1 MLKFK
6 AFLLLLLS
14 FCFLSADDNPLIPF
28 KNAFDY
34 FSTAE
39 PDIPSTSRFYEPTSD
54 KVSPA
59 TFSFL
64 KSDNGLAYYDVGSGI
79 YKLSDPVKKMIYTN
93 DDRKDVPRFSFVSGN
108 SFYSYEYALPAVY
121 TFKNGVDYYTLDK
134 SKVPGNVS
142 FDTFKSAVYTSY
154 SIVSTLK
161 SCPEGSN
168 FNTSTEQCQ
177 VCFQGEV
184 WYKSQNKCI
193 NGCPAGKIYD
203 PDRKTCD
210 EIICAAP
217 EVLDKLTNTC
227 KPCSENTQYDSETKS
242 CVCKS
247 GTFNFENRCVSTCA
261 DFEILQQRFN
271 CVCSHGEG
279 DKKIKVTQ
287 SSGKVSG
294 KFEGFY
300 DKNDIIVGT
309 NQSPDTV
316 VSNYSCVAKCTV
328 GIIRV
333 NKSAAGDAMC
343 SGLNLDDFTQIDLDA
358 LDKSMSNP
366 DSAKTDKEKEE
377 DKNKDKDKDKGGGSG
392 KGDSKGD
399 GSTTGDD
406 NSKGSSGNITIGDN
420 NKTKNPD
427 KPGSNHSKDDPNN
440 NGKGKDDGSKG
451 DKGHSGSGN
460 NNSSSGISNVDL
472 GIGDSDNTDY
482 FAEFDDIISKGDSIM
497 NDFKEL
503 SNFLSTGNAIAKLNS
518 PSVPKSCPVTRKF
531 SGTNIKTINVT
542 WDLCAIL
549 APMRDPLY
557 FMFYLAFFVSFAWC
571 AYKILLNTFKGV

>member
-1 MLKFK
+1 MMKFK
-6 AFLLLLLS
+6 ALLFLLLP
-14 FCFLSADDNPLIPF
+14 FCFLLADENLDCKDYINCLKPF
-28 KNAFDY
+28 LDVKEFQRINLERSDKIVEFNGKYLNSNGDYSY
-34 FSTAE
+34 FSLDNGKIVKFMNE
-39 PDIPSTSRFYEPTSD
+39 RRRIVSTSGDFPVPT
-54 KVSPA
+54 
-59 TFSFL
+59 
-64 KSDNGLAYYDVGSGI
+64 N
-79 YKLSDPVKKMIYTN
+79 
-93 DDRKDVPRFSFVSGN
+93 SFVISGVA
-108 SFYSYEYALPAVY
+108 FYIYEYSLPDVY
-121 TFKNGVDYYTLDK
+121 HFYFGVEGATLDK
-134 SKVPGNVS
+134 NFAYSKGRVS
-142 FDTFKSAVYTSY
+142 VTHSAVFSFYTLVSDTF
-154 SIVSTLK
+154 
-161 SCPEGSN
+161 SCPDGSN
-168 FNTSTEQCQ
+168 FNTSIEQCQ

-184 WYKSQNKCI
+184 WDKSQNKCI
-193 NGCPAGKIYD
+193 TGCPAGKIYD

-217 EVLDKLTNTC
+217 EVLDKLSNTC

-287 SSGKVSG
+287 SSGKISG

-300 DKNDIIVGT
+300 DKGDTIVGI
-309 NQSPDTV
+309 NQAPDTIV
-316 VSNYSCVAKCTV
+316 ANYSCVAKCTV
-328 GIIRV
+328 GIVRV

-343 SGLNLDDFTQIDLDA
+343 SGLNLDDFTQIDLDS
-358 LDKSMSNP
+358 LDKSTSNP

-392 KGDSKGD
+392 KGDGKGD

-420 NKTKNPD
+420 NKTKNPG

-440 NGKGKDDGSKG
+440 NGKGKDNGSKG

-460 NNSSSGISNVDL
+460 NNDGVGKGDFQA
-472 GIGDSDNTDY
+472 GIGDGDNEDY
-482 FAEFDDIISKGDSIM
+482 FGSLEGEFKAFDGLIGDLKGFKDMFESGKSIP
-497 NDFKEL
+497 
-503 SNFLSTGNAIAKLNS
+503 KLNN
-518 PSVPKSCPVTRKF
+518 PSVPKTCPVTRKF
-531 SGTNIKTINVT
+531 SGTNIEAKDVT
-542 WDLCAIL
+542 WDLCAVL

-557 FMFYLAFFVSFAWC
+557 FMFYLAFLVGFMWS
-571 AYKILLNTFKGV
+571 AYKILLYAFRS

>member
-1 MLKFK
+1 MFKFK
-6 AFLLLLLS
+6 ALLFLLLP
-14 FCFLSADDNPLIPF
+14 FCFLLADENLDCKDYINCLKPF
-28 KNAFDY
+28 LDVKEFQRINLERSDKIVEFNGKYLNSNGDYSY
-34 FSTAE
+34 FSLDNGKIVKFMNE
-39 PDIPSTSRFYEPTSD
+39 RRRIVSTSDDFPVPTTSFVISGSAFYIYEYSLPDVYRFY
-54 KVSPA
+54 
-59 TFSFL
+59 F
-64 KSDNGLAYYDVGSGI
+64 
-79 YKLSDPVKKMIYTN
+79 
-93 DDRKDVPRFSFVSGN
+93 
-108 SFYSYEYALPAVY
+108 
-121 TFKNGVDYYTLDK
+121 GVEGATLDK
-134 SKVPGNVS
+134 NFAYSKGRVS
-142 FDTFKSAVYTSY
+142 VTHSAVFSFYTLVSDTF
-154 SIVSTLK
+154 
-161 SCPEGSN
+161 SCPDGSN
-168 FNTSTEQCQ
+168 FNTSIEQCQ

-184 WYKSQNKCI
+184 WDKSQNKCI
-193 NGCPAGKIYD
+193 TGCPAGKIYD

-271 CVCSHGEG
+271 CVCSHGGG

-287 SSGKVSG
+287 SSGKISG

-300 DKNDIIVGT
+300 DKGDTIVGI
-309 NQSPDTV
+309 NQAPDTIV
-316 VSNYSCVAKCTV
+316 ANYSCVAKCTV
-328 GIIRV
+328 GIVRV
-333 NKSAAGDAMC
+333 NKSTAGDAMC

-392 KGDSKGD
+392 KGDGKGD

-406 NSKGSSGNITIGDN
+406 NSKGASGNITIGDN

-451 DKGHSGSGN
+451 NKGHSGSGN
-460 NNSSSGISNVDL
+460 NNDGVGKGDFEA
-472 GIGDSDNTDY
+472 GIGDGDNEDY
-482 FAEFDDIISKGDSIM
+482 FGSLEGEFKAFDGLIGDLKGFKDMLGDGKSIPKLSK
-497 NDFKEL
+497 
-503 SNFLSTGNAIAKLNS
+503 

-531 SGTNIKTINVT
+531 SGTHIEAKDVT
-542 WDLCAIL
+542 WDLCAVL

-557 FMFYLAFFVSFAWC
+557 FMFYLAFLFAFMC
-571 AYKILLNTFKGV
+571 SAYKILLYTFRG

>member
-1 MLKFK
+1 MMKFK
-6 AFLLLLLS
+6 ALLFLLLP
-14 FCFLSADDNPLIPF
+14 FCFLLADEN
-28 KNAFDY
+28 FDCKDYINCLKSFLDVKEFQRINLERSDKIVEFNGKYLNSNGDYSY
-34 FSTAE
+34 FSLDNGKIVKFMNE
-39 PDIPSTSRFYEPTSD
+39 RRRIVSTSGDFPVPT
-54 KVSPA
+54 
-59 TFSFL
+59 
-64 KSDNGLAYYDVGSGI
+64 N
-79 YKLSDPVKKMIYTN
+79 
-93 DDRKDVPRFSFVSGN
+93 SFVISGVA
-108 SFYSYEYALPAVY
+108 FYIYEYSLPDVY
-121 TFKNGVDYYTLDK
+121 HFYFGVEGATLDK
-134 SKVPGNVS
+134 NFAYSKGRVS
-142 FDTFKSAVYTSY
+142 VTHSAVFSFYTLVSDTF
-154 SIVSTLK
+154 
-161 SCPEGSN
+161 SCPDGSN
-168 FNTSTEQCQ
+168 FNTSIEQCQ

-184 WYKSQNKCI
+184 WDKSQNKCI
-193 NGCPAGKIYD
+193 TGCPAGKIYD
-203 PDRKTCD
+203 PDYKTCA
-210 EIICAAP
+210 EIICVAP

-287 SSGKVSG
+287 SSGKISG

-300 DKNDIIVGT
+300 DKGDTIVGV
-309 NQSPDTV
+309 NQTPDTIV
-316 VSNYSCVAKCTV
+316 ANYSCVAKCTV
-328 GIIRV
+328 GIVRV

-343 SGLNLDDFTQIDLDA
+343 SGLNLDDFTQIDLDS
-358 LDKSMSNP
+358 LDKSASNP

-392 KGDSKGD
+392 KGDGKGD

-406 NSKGSSGNITIGDN
+406 NSKGASGNITLGDN

-460 NNSSSGISNVDL
+460 NNDGIGKGDFQA
-472 GIGDSDNTDY
+472 GIGDGDNEDY
-482 FAEFDDIISKGDSIM
+482 FGSLEGEFKAFDGLIGDLKGFKDMLGDGKSIP
-497 NDFKEL
+497 
-503 SNFLSTGNAIAKLNS
+503 KLNS
-518 PSVPKSCPVTRKF
+518 PSVPKTCPVTRKF
-531 SGTNIKTINVT
+531 SGTNIEAKDVT
-542 WDLCAIL
+542 WDLCAVL

-557 FMFYLAFFVSFAWC
+557 FMFYLAFLFAFMWS
-571 AYKILLNTFKGV
+571 AYKILLYTFRG

>member
-1 MLKFK
+1 MMKFK
-6 AFLLLLLS
+6 ALLFLLLP
-14 FCFLSADDNPLIPF
+14 FCFLLADENLDCKDYINCLKPF
-28 KNAFDY
+28 LDVKEFQRINLERSDKIVEFNGKYLNSNGDYSY
-34 FSTAE
+34 FSLDNGKIVKFMNE
-39 PDIPSTSRFYEPTSD
+39 RRRIVSTSGDFPVPT
-54 KVSPA
+54 
-59 TFSFL
+59 
-64 KSDNGLAYYDVGSGI
+64 N
-79 YKLSDPVKKMIYTN
+79 
-93 DDRKDVPRFSFVSGN
+93 SFVISGVA
-108 SFYSYEYALPAVY
+108 FYIYEYSLPDVY
-121 TFKNGVDYYTLDK
+121 HFYFGVEGATLDK
-134 SKVPGNVS
+134 NFAYSKGRVS
-142 FDTFKSAVYTSY
+142 VTHSAVFSFYTLVSDTF
-154 SIVSTLK
+154 
-161 SCPEGSN
+161 SCPDGSN
-168 FNTSTEQCQ
+168 FNTSIEQCQ

-184 WYKSQNKCI
+184 WDKSQNKCI
-193 NGCPAGKIYD
+193 TGCPAGKIYD

-217 EVLDKLTNTC
+217 EVLDKLSNTC

-287 SSGKVSG
+287 SSGKISG

-300 DKNDIIVGT
+300 DKGDTIVGI
-309 NQSPDTV
+309 NQAPDTIV
-316 VSNYSCVAKCTV
+316 ANYSCVAKCTV
-328 GIIRV
+328 GIVRV

-343 SGLNLDDFTQIDLDA
+343 SGLNLDDFTQIDLDS
-358 LDKSMSNP
+358 LDKSTSNP

-392 KGDSKGD
+392 KGDGKGD

-420 NKTKNPD
+420 NKTKNPG

-440 NGKGKDDGSKG
+440 NGKGKDNGSKG

-460 NNSSSGISNVDL
+460 NNDGVGKGDFQA
-472 GIGDSDNTDY
+472 GIGDGDNEDY
-482 FAEFDDIISKGDSIM
+482 FGSLEGEFKAFDGLIGDLKGFKDMFESGKSIP
-497 NDFKEL
+497 
-503 SNFLSTGNAIAKLNS
+503 KLNN
-518 PSVPKSCPVTRKF
+518 PSVPKTCPVTRKF
-531 SGTNIKTINVT
+531 SGTNIEAKDVT
-542 WDLCAIL
+542 WDLCAVL

-557 FMFYLAFFVSFAWC
+557 FMFYWAFLVGFMWS
-571 AYKILLNTFKGV
+571 AYKILLYAFRS

>member
-1 MLKFK
+1 MMKFK
-6 AFLLLLLS
+6 ALLFLLLP
-14 FCFLSADDNPLIPF
+14 FCFLLADENSDCKDYVNCLKPF
-28 KNAFDY
+28 LDVKEFQRINLERSDKIVEFNGKYLNSNGDYSY
-34 FSTAE
+34 FSLDNGKIVKFMNE
-39 PDIPSTSRFYEPTSD
+39 RRRIVSTSGDFPVPT
-54 KVSPA
+54 
-59 TFSFL
+59 T
-64 KSDNGLAYYDVGSGI
+64 
-79 YKLSDPVKKMIYTN
+79 
-93 DDRKDVPRFSFVSGN
+93 SFVISGVA
-108 SFYSYEYALPAVY
+108 FYIYEYSLPDVY
-121 TFKNGVDYYTLDK
+121 HFYFGVEGATLDK
-134 SKVPGNVS
+134 NFAYSKGRVS
-142 FDTFKSAVYTSY
+142 VTHSAVFSFYTLVSDTF
-154 SIVSTLK
+154 
-161 SCPEGSN
+161 SCPDGSN
-168 FNTSTEQCQ
+168 FNTSIEQCQ

-184 WYKSQNKCI
+184 WDKSQNKCI
-193 NGCPAGKIYD
+193 TGCPAGKIYD
-203 PDRKTCD
+203 PDYKTCA
-210 EIICAAP
+210 EIICVAP

-287 SSGKVSG
+287 SSGKISG

-300 DKNDIIVGT
+300 DKGDTIVGV
-309 NQSPDTV
+309 NQTPDTIV
-316 VSNYSCVAKCTV
+316 ANYSCVAKCTV
-328 GIIRV
+328 GIVRV

-343 SGLNLDDFTQIDLDA
+343 SGLNLDDFTQIDLDS
-358 LDKSMSNP
+358 LDKSASNP

-392 KGDSKGD
+392 KGDGKGD

-406 NSKGSSGNITIGDN
+406 NSKGASGNITLGDN

-427 KPGSNHSKDDPNN
+427 KPGSNHFKDDPNN

-460 NNSSSGISNVDL
+460 NNDGVGKGDFEA
-472 GIGDSDNTDY
+472 GIGDGDNEDY
-482 FAEFDDIISKGDSIM
+482 FGSLEGEFKAFDGLIGDLKGFKDMLGDGKSIP
-497 NDFKEL
+497 
-503 SNFLSTGNAIAKLNS
+503 KLNS

-531 SGTNIKTINVT
+531 SGTNIEAKDVT
-542 WDLCAIL
+542 WDLCAVL

-557 FMFYLAFFVSFAWC
+557 FMFYLAFLVGFMWS
-571 AYKILLNTFKGV
+571 AYKILLYAFRS

>member
-1 MLKFK
+1 MFKFK
-6 AFLLLLLS
+6 ALLFLLLP
-14 FCFLSADDNPLIPF
+14 FCFLLADENLDCKDYINCLKPF
-28 KNAFDY
+28 LDVKEFQRINLERSDKIVEFNGKYLNSNGDYSY
-34 FSTAE
+34 FSL
-39 PDIPSTSRFYEPTSD
+39 DNGKIVKVMNVRRRIVSTSGDFPVPT
-54 KVSPA
+54 
-59 TFSFL
+59 T
-64 KSDNGLAYYDVGSGI
+64 
-79 YKLSDPVKKMIYTN
+79 
-93 DDRKDVPRFSFVSGN
+93 SFVISGVA
-108 SFYSYEYALPAVY
+108 FYIYEYSLPDVY
-121 TFKNGVDYYTLDK
+121 HFYFGVEGATLDK
-134 SKVPGNVS
+134 NFAYSKGRVS
-142 FDTFKSAVYTSY
+142 VAHSAVFSFFTLVSDTF
-154 SIVSTLK
+154 
-161 SCPEGSN
+161 SCPDGSN
-168 FNTSTEQCQ
+168 FNTSIEQCQ

-184 WYKSQNKCI
+184 WDKSQNKCI
-193 NGCPAGKIYD
+193 TGCPAGKIYD

-210 EIICAAP
+210 EILCAAP

-287 SSGKVSG
+287 SSGKISG

-300 DKNDIIVGT
+300 DKGDTIVGI
-309 NQSPDTV
+309 NQAPDTIV
-316 VSNYSCVAKCTV
+316 ANYSCVAKCTV

-333 NKSAAGDAMC
+333 NKSTAGDAMC

-392 KGDSKGD
+392 KGDGKGD

-460 NNSSSGISNVDL
+460 NNDGVGKGDFEA
-472 GIGDSDNTDY
+472 GIGDGDNEDY
-482 FAEFDDIISKGDSIM
+482 FGSLEGEFKAFDGLIGDLKGFKDMLGDGKSIP
-497 NDFKEL
+497 
-503 SNFLSTGNAIAKLNS
+503 KLNS

-531 SGTNIKTINVT
+531 SGTNIEAKDVT
-542 WDLCAIL
+542 WDLCSVL

-557 FMFYLAFFVSFAWC
+557 FMFYLAFLFAFMWS
-571 AYKILLNTFKGV
+571 AYKILLYTFRG

>member
-1 MLKFK
+1 MMKFK
-6 AFLLLLLS
+6 ALLFLLLP
-14 FCFLSADDNPLIPF
+14 FCFLLADENLDCKDYINCLKPF
-28 KNAFDY
+28 LDVKEFQRINLERSDKIVEFNGKYLNSNGDYSY
-34 FSTAE
+34 FS
-39 PDIPSTSRFYEPTSD
+39 
-54 KVSPA
+54 
-59 TFSFL
+59 L
-64 KSDNGLAYYDVGSGI
+64 DNGKIVKVMNERRRIVSTFGDF
-79 YKLSDPVKKMIYTN
+79 PVPTA
-93 DDRKDVPRFSFVSGN
+93 SFVISGVA
-108 SFYSYEYALPAVY
+108 FYIYEYSLPDVY
-121 TFKNGVDYYTLDK
+121 HFYFGVEGATLDK
-134 SKVPGNVS
+134 NFAYSKGRVS
-142 FDTFKSAVYTSY
+142 VTHSAVFSFYTLVSDTF
-154 SIVSTLK
+154 
-161 SCPEGSN
+161 SCPDGSN
-168 FNTSTEQCQ
+168 FNTSIEQCQ

-184 WYKSQNKCI
+184 WDKSQNKCI
-193 NGCPAGKIYD
+193 TGCPAGKIYD

-210 EIICAAP
+210 EILCAAP

-287 SSGKVSG
+287 SSGKISG

-300 DKNDIIVGT
+300 DKGDTIVGI
-309 NQSPDTV
+309 NQAPDTIV
-316 VSNYSCVAKCTV
+316 ANYSCVAKCTV

-392 KGDSKGD
+392 KGDGKGD

-460 NNSSSGISNVDL
+460 NNDGVGKGDFEA
-472 GIGDSDNTDY
+472 GIGDGDNEDY
-482 FAEFDDIISKGDSIM
+482 FGSLEGEFKAFDGLIGDLKGFKDMFGDGKSIP
-497 NDFKEL
+497 
-503 SNFLSTGNAIAKLNS
+503 KLNS

-531 SGTNIKTINVT
+531 SGTNIEAKDVT
-542 WDLCAIL
+542 WDLCAVL

-557 FMFYLAFFVSFAWC
+557 FMFYLAFLFAFMWS
-571 AYKILLNTFKGV
+571 AYKILLYTFRG

>member
-6 AFLLLLLS
+6 ALLLLS
-14 FCFLSADDNPLIPF
+14 LSFCCLFADDNSDCKDYINCLKPF
-28 KNAFDY
+28 LDVKEFQRINLERSDKIVEFNGKYLNSNGDYSY
-34 FSTAE
+34 FSLDNGKIVKFMNE
-39 PDIPSTSRFYEPTSD
+39 RRRIVSTSGDFPVPT
-54 KVSPA
+54 
-59 TFSFL
+59 T
-64 KSDNGLAYYDVGSGI
+64 
-79 YKLSDPVKKMIYTN
+79 
-93 DDRKDVPRFSFVSGN
+93 SFVISG
-108 SFYSYEYALPAVY
+108 SAFYIYEYSLPDVY
-121 TFKNGVDYYTLDK
+121 HFYFGVEGATLDK
-134 SKVPGNVS
+134 NFAYSKGRVS
-142 FDTFKSAVYTSY
+142 VTHSAVFSFYTSVSDTF
-154 SIVSTLK
+154 
-161 SCPEGSN
+161 SCPDGSN
-168 FNTSTEQCQ
+168 FNTSIEQCQ
-177 VCFQGEV
+177 VCFQGEI
-184 WYKSQNKCI
+184 WDKSQNKCI
-193 NGCPAGKIYD
+193 TGCPAGKIYD

-287 SSGKVSG
+287 SSGKISG

-300 DKNDIIVGT
+300 DKGDTIVGI
-309 NQSPDTV
+309 NQAPDTIV
-316 VSNYSCVAKCTV
+316 ANYSCVAKCTV
-328 GIIRV
+328 GIVRV

-392 KGDSKGD
+392 KGDGKGN

-440 NGKGKDDGSKG
+440 NGNGKDDGSKG

-460 NNSSSGISNVDL
+460 NNDGVGKGDFQA
-472 GIGDSDNTDY
+472 GIGDGDNEDY
-482 FAEFDDIISKGDSIM
+482 FGSLEGEFKAFDGLIGDLKGFKDMLGDGKSIPKLSK
-497 NDFKEL
+497 
-503 SNFLSTGNAIAKLNS
+503 

-531 SGTNIKTINVT
+531 SGTHIEAKDVT
-542 WDLCAIL
+542 WDLCAVL

-557 FMFYLAFFVSFAWC
+557 FMFYLAFLFAFMWS
-571 AYKILLNTFKGV
+571 AYKILLYTFRG

>member
-1 MLKFK
+1 MFKFK
-6 AFLLLLLS
+6 ALLFLLLP
-14 FCFLSADDNPLIPF
+14 FCFLLADENLDCKDYISCLKPF
-28 KNAFDY
+28 LDVKEFQRINLERSDRIVEFNGKYLNSNGDYSY
-34 FSTAE
+34 FSLDNGKIVKFMNE
-39 PDIPSTSRFYEPTSD
+39 RRRIVSTSGDFPVPT
-54 KVSPA
+54 
-59 TFSFL
+59 T
-64 KSDNGLAYYDVGSGI
+64 
-79 YKLSDPVKKMIYTN
+79 
-93 DDRKDVPRFSFVSGN
+93 SFVISGVA
-108 SFYSYEYALPAVY
+108 FYIYEYSLPDVY
-121 TFKNGVDYYTLDK
+121 HFYFGVEGATLDK
-134 SKVPGNVS
+134 NFAYSKGRVS
-142 FDTFKSAVYTSY
+142 VTHSAVFSFYTLVSDTF
-154 SIVSTLK
+154 
-161 SCPEGSN
+161 SCPDGSN
-168 FNTSTEQCQ
+168 FNTSIEQCQ

-184 WYKSQNKCI
+184 WDKSQNKCI
-193 NGCPAGKIYD
+193 TGCPAGKIYD

-210 EIICAAP
+210 EILCAAP

-287 SSGKVSG
+287 SSGKISG

-300 DKNDIIVGT
+300 DKGDTIVGI
-309 NQSPDTV
+309 NQAPDTIV
-316 VSNYSCVAKCTV
+316 ANYSCVAKCTV

-392 KGDSKGD
+392 KGDGKGD
-399 GSTTGDD
+399 GSTSGDD

-420 NKTKNPD
+420 NKTKTPD
-427 KPGSNHSKDDPNN
+427 KPGSDNSKDKPDN

-460 NNSSSGISNVDL
+460 NNDGVGKGDFEA
-472 GIGDSDNTDY
+472 GIGDGDNEDY
-482 FAEFDDIISKGDSIM
+482 FGSLEGEFKAFDGLIGDLKGFKDMFEGGKSIP
-497 NDFKEL
+497 
-503 SNFLSTGNAIAKLNS
+503 KLNS

-531 SGTNIKTINVT
+531 SGTNIEAKDVT
-542 WDLCAIL
+542 WDLCAVL

-557 FMFYLAFFVSFAWC
+557 FMFYLAFLFAFMWS
-571 AYKILLNTFKGV
+571 AYKILLYTFRG

>member
-1 MLKFK
+1 
-6 AFLLLLLS
+6 
-14 FCFLSADDNPLIPF
+14 
-28 KNAFDY
+28 
-34 FSTAE
+34 
-39 PDIPSTSRFYEPTSD
+39 
-54 KVSPA
+54 
-59 TFSFL
+59 
-64 KSDNGLAYYDVGSGI
+64 
-79 YKLSDPVKKMIYTN
+79 
-93 DDRKDVPRFSFVSGN
+93 
-108 SFYSYEYALPAVY
+108 
-121 TFKNGVDYYTLDK
+121 
-134 SKVPGNVS
+134 
-142 FDTFKSAVYTSY
+142 
-154 SIVSTLK
+154 
-161 SCPEGSN
+161 
-168 FNTSTEQCQ
+168 
-177 VCFQGEV
+177 
-184 WYKSQNKCI
+184 
-193 NGCPAGKIYD
+193 
-203 PDRKTCD
+203 
-210 EIICAAP
+210 
-217 EVLDKLTNTC
+217 
-227 KPCSENTQYDSETKS
+227 
-242 CVCKS
+242 
-247 GTFNFENRCVSTCA
+247 
-261 DFEILQQRFN
+261 
-271 CVCSHGEG
+271 
-279 DKKIKVTQ
+279 
-287 SSGKVSG
+287 
-294 KFEGFY
+294 
-300 DKNDIIVGT
+300 
-309 NQSPDTV
+309 
-316 VSNYSCVAKCTV
+316 
-328 GIIRV
+328 
-333 NKSAAGDAMC
+333 MC

>member
-6 AFLLLLLS
+6 ALLLLLLS
-14 FCFLSADDNPLIPF
+14 FCCLFADENSDCKDYINCLKPFLDVKEFQRINLELSDKIVEFNGKYLNSNGDYS
-28 KNAFDY
+28 Y
-34 FSTAE
+34 FSLDNGKIVKFMNE
-39 PDIPSTSRFYEPTSD
+39 RRRIVSTSGDFPVPT
-54 KVSPA
+54 
-59 TFSFL
+59 T
-64 KSDNGLAYYDVGSGI
+64 
-79 YKLSDPVKKMIYTN
+79 
-93 DDRKDVPRFSFVSGN
+93 SFVISGVA
-108 SFYSYEYALPAVY
+108 FYIYEYSLPDVY
-121 TFKNGVDYYTLDK
+121 HFYFGVEGATLDK
-134 SKVPGNVS
+134 NFAYSKGRVS
-142 FDTFKSAVYTSY
+142 VTHSAVFSFYTLVSDTF
-154 SIVSTLK
+154 
-161 SCPEGSN
+161 SCPDGSN
-168 FNTSTEQCQ
+168 FNTSIEQCQ

-184 WYKSQNKCI
+184 WDKSQNKCI
-193 NGCPAGKIYD
+193 TGCPAGKIYD

-287 SSGKVSG
+287 SSGKISG

-300 DKNDIIVGT
+300 DKGDTIVGI
-309 NQSPDTV
+309 NQAPDTIV
-316 VSNYSCVAKCTV
+316 ANYSCVAKCTV

-392 KGDSKGD
+392 KGDGKGD
-399 GSTTGDD
+399 GSTSGDD

-460 NNSSSGISNVDL
+460 NNDGVGKGDFEA
-472 GIGDSDNTDY
+472 GIGDGDNEDY
-482 FAEFDDIISKGDSIM
+482 FGSLEGEFKAFDGLIGDLKGFKDMLGDGKSIP
-497 NDFKEL
+497 
-503 SNFLSTGNAIAKLNS
+503 KLNS

-531 SGTNIKTINVT
+531 SGTNIEAKDVT
-542 WDLCAIL
+542 WDFCAVL

-557 FMFYLAFFVSFAWC
+557 FIFYLVFLIGFVVS
-571 AYKILLNTFKGV
+571 AYKILLHTFKD

>member
-1 MLKFK
+1 MFKFK
-6 AFLLLLLS
+6 TLLLLSLS
-14 FCFLSADDNPLIPF
+14 FCFLSADDNPLVPF
-28 KNAFDY
+28 KTAFDY
-34 FSTAE
+34 FSAAE
-39 PDIPSTSRFYEPTSD
+39 PDIPSTSRLYEPTAD

-79 YKLSDPVKKMIYTN
+79 FKLSDPVKKMIYTN

-134 SKVPGNVS
+134 SKIPGGIH

-154 SIVSTLK
+154 SIVTTLK

-177 VCFQGEV
+177 VCLSGEI
-184 WYKSQNKCI
+184 WDKSQNKCI
-193 NGCPAGKIYD
+193 TGCPTGSVYNPEKKI
-203 PDRKTCD
+203 CD

-217 EVLDKLTNTC
+217 EVLDPNTNTC
-227 KPCSENTQYDSETKS
+227 KPCGKGEKYNPESKS
-242 CVCKS
+242 CVCQDGFFS
-247 GTFNFENRCVSTCA
+247 YDNRCIETCA
-261 DFEILQQRFN
+261 DFKVLQQRFS
-271 CVCSHGEG
+271 CLCSHGDG
-279 DKKIKVTQ
+279 DKKIKVNA

-300 DKNDIIVGT
+300 DKNDIIVGV
-309 NQSPDTV
+309 NQNPDTIV
-316 VSNYSCVAKCTV
+316 ANYACVAKCTV

-333 NKSAAGDAMC
+333 ALGDAGNAMC
-343 SGLNLDDFTQIDLDA
+343 SGLNLDDFTSIDLDT
-358 LDKSMSNP
+358 LDKNSA
-366 DSAKTDKEKEE
+366 DLDGAKT
-377 DKNKDKDKDKGGGSG
+377 DKNKDKDKDKDKGDSG
-392 KGDSKGD
+392 KGDGKGD
-399 GSTTGDD
+399 GS
-406 NSKGSSGNITIGDN
+406 NSGDN
-420 NKTKNPD
+420 NSGGGGNANIGDKDNTKTPD
-427 KPGSNHSKDDPNN
+427 KPGSDNSKDKPDN
-440 NGKGKDDGSKG
+440 NGKGKDNGSKG
-451 DKGHSGSGN
+451 DKGNGGGGN
-460 NNSSSGISNVDL
+460 KEGLDISNVDL

-531 SGTNIKTINVT
+531 SGTHITAKDVT
-542 WDLCAIL
+542 WDLCAVL

-571 AYKILLNTFKGV
+571 AYKILLNTFKGI

>member
-6 AFLLLLLS
+6 ALLLLS
-14 FCFLSADDNPLIPF
+14 LSFCCLFADDNSDCKDYINCLKPF
-28 KNAFDY
+28 LDVKEFQRINLERSDKIVEFNGKYLNSNGDYSY
-34 FSTAE
+34 FSLDNGKIVKFMNE
-39 PDIPSTSRFYEPTSD
+39 RRRIVSTSGDFPVPT
-54 KVSPA
+54 
-59 TFSFL
+59 T
-64 KSDNGLAYYDVGSGI
+64 
-79 YKLSDPVKKMIYTN
+79 
-93 DDRKDVPRFSFVSGN
+93 SFVISG
-108 SFYSYEYALPAVY
+108 SAFYIYEYSLPDVY
-121 TFKNGVDYYTLDK
+121 HFYFGVEGATLDK
-134 SKVPGNVS
+134 NFAYSKGRVS
-142 FDTFKSAVYTSY
+142 VTHSAVFSFYTSVSDTF
-154 SIVSTLK
+154 
-161 SCPEGSN
+161 SCPDGSN
-168 FNTSTEQCQ
+168 FNTSIEQCQ
-177 VCFQGEV
+177 VCFQGEI
-184 WYKSQNKCI
+184 WDKSQNKCI
-193 NGCPAGKIYD
+193 TGCPAGKIYD

-287 SSGKVSG
+287 SSGKISG

-300 DKNDIIVGT
+300 DKGGTIVGI
-309 NQSPDTV
+309 NQAPDTIV
-316 VSNYSCVAKCTV
+316 ANYSCVAKCTV
-328 GIIRV
+328 GIVRV

-392 KGDSKGD
+392 KGDGKGD
-399 GSTTGDD
+399 GSTAGDD

-460 NNSSSGISNVDL
+460 NNDGVGKGDFEA
-472 GIGDSDNTDY
+472 GIGDGDNEDY
-482 FAEFDDIISKGDSIM
+482 FGSLEGEFKAFDGLIGDLKGFKDMLGDGKSIPKLSK
-497 NDFKEL
+497 
-503 SNFLSTGNAIAKLNS
+503 

-531 SGTNIKTINVT
+531 SGTHIEAKDVT
-542 WDLCAIL
+542 WDLCAVL

-557 FMFYLAFFVSFAWC
+557 FMFYLAFLFAFMWS
-571 AYKILLNTFKGV
+571 AYKILLYTFRG

>member
-1 MLKFK
+1 MMKFK
-6 AFLLLLLS
+6 ALLFLLLP
-14 FCFLSADDNPLIPF
+14 FCFLLADENLDCKDYINCLKSFLDVKEFQRINLERSDKIVEF
-28 KNAFDY
+28 NGKYLNSNGDYSY
-34 FSTAE
+34 FS
-39 PDIPSTSRFYEPTSD
+39 
-54 KVSPA
+54 
-59 TFSFL
+59 L
-64 KSDNGLAYYDVGSGI
+64 DNGKIVKFMNERRRIVSTFGDF
-79 YKLSDPVKKMIYTN
+79 PVPTN
-93 DDRKDVPRFSFVSGN
+93 SFVISGVA
-108 SFYSYEYALPAVY
+108 FYIYEYSLPDVY
-121 TFKNGVDYYTLDK
+121 HFYFGVEGATLDK
-134 SKVPGNVS
+134 NFAYSKGRVS
-142 FDTFKSAVYTSY
+142 VTHSAVFSFYTLVSDTF
-154 SIVSTLK
+154 
-161 SCPEGSN
+161 SCPDGSN
-168 FNTSTEQCQ
+168 FNTSIEQCQ

-184 WYKSQNKCI
+184 WDKSQNKCI
-193 NGCPAGKIYD
+193 TGCPAGKIYD
-203 PDRKTCD
+203 PDYKTCA
-210 EIICAAP
+210 EIICVAP

-287 SSGKVSG
+287 SSGKISG

-300 DKNDIIVGT
+300 DKGDTIVGV
-309 NQSPDTV
+309 NQTPDTIV
-316 VSNYSCVAKCTV
+316 ANYSCVAKCTV
-328 GIIRV
+328 GIVRV

-343 SGLNLDDFTQIDLDA
+343 SGLNLDDFTQIDLDS
-358 LDKSMSNP
+358 LDKSASNP

-392 KGDSKGD
+392 KGDGKGD

-406 NSKGSSGNITIGDN
+406 NSKGASGNITLGDN

-460 NNSSSGISNVDL
+460 NNDGVGRGDFEA
-472 GIGDSDNTDY
+472 GIGDGDNEDY
-482 FAEFDDIISKGDSIM
+482 FGSLEGEFKAFDGLIGDLKGFKDMLGDGKSIP
-497 NDFKEL
+497 
-503 SNFLSTGNAIAKLNS
+503 KLNS

-531 SGTNIKTINVT
+531 SGTNIEAKDVT
-542 WDLCAIL
+542 WDLCAVL

-557 FMFYLAFFVSFAWC
+557 FMFYLAFLFAFMWS
-571 AYKILLNTFKGV
+571 AYKILLYTFRG

>member
-1 MLKFK
+1 MMKFK
-6 AFLLLLLS
+6 VLLFLLLP
-14 FCFLSADDNPLIPF
+14 FCFLLADENLDCKDYINCLKPF
-28 KNAFDY
+28 LDVKEFQRINLEGSDKIVEFNGKYLNSNGDYSY
-34 FSTAE
+34 FSLDNGKIVKFMNE
-39 PDIPSTSRFYEPTSD
+39 RRRIVSTSGDFPVPT
-54 KVSPA
+54 
-59 TFSFL
+59 
-64 KSDNGLAYYDVGSGI
+64 N
-79 YKLSDPVKKMIYTN
+79 
-93 DDRKDVPRFSFVSGN
+93 SFVISGVA
-108 SFYSYEYALPAVY
+108 FYIYEYSLPDVY
-121 TFKNGVDYYTLDK
+121 HFYFGVEGATLDK
-134 SKVPGNVS
+134 NFAYSKGRVS
-142 FDTFKSAVYTSY
+142 VTHSAVFSFYTLVSDTF
-154 SIVSTLK
+154 
-161 SCPEGSN
+161 SCPDGSN
-168 FNTSTEQCQ
+168 FNTSIEQCQ

-184 WYKSQNKCI
+184 WDKSQNKCI
-193 NGCPAGKIYD
+193 TGCPEGKIYD

-287 SSGKVSG
+287 SSGKISG

-300 DKNDIIVGT
+300 DKGDTIVGV
-309 NQSPDTV
+309 NQAPDTIV
-316 VSNYSCVAKCTV
+316 ANYSCVAKCTV
-328 GIIRV
+328 GIVRV

-358 LDKSMSNP
+358 LDKNTANS

-392 KGDSKGD
+392 KGDGKGD
-399 GSTTGDD
+399 GSTSGDD

-460 NNSSSGISNVDL
+460 NNDGVGKGDFQA
-472 GIGDSDNTDY
+472 GIGDGDNEDY
-482 FAEFDDIISKGDSIM
+482 FGSLEGEFKAFDGLIGDLKGFKDMFEGGKSIP
-497 NDFKEL
+497 
-503 SNFLSTGNAIAKLNS
+503 KLNS
-518 PSVPKSCPVTRKF
+518 PSVPKTCPVTRKF
-531 SGTNIKTINVT
+531 SGTNIEAKDVT
-542 WDLCAIL
+542 WDLCAVL

-557 FMFYLAFFVSFAWC
+557 FMFYLAFLVGFMWS
-571 AYKILLNTFKGV
+571 AYKILLYAFRS

>member
-1 MLKFK
+1 MFKFK
-6 AFLLLLLS
+6 ALLFLLLP
-14 FCFLSADDNPLIPF
+14 FCFLLADENLDCKDYINCLKPF
-28 KNAFDY
+28 LDVKEFQRINLERSDKIVEFNGKYLNSNGDYSY
-34 FSTAE
+34 FS
-39 PDIPSTSRFYEPTSD
+39 
-54 KVSPA
+54 
-59 TFSFL
+59 L
-64 KSDNGLAYYDVGSGI
+64 DNGKIVKFMNERRRIVSTFGDF
-79 YKLSDPVKKMIYTN
+79 PVPTT
-93 DDRKDVPRFSFVSGN
+93 SFVISGVA
-108 SFYSYEYALPAVY
+108 FYIYEYSLPDVY
-121 TFKNGVDYYTLDK
+121 HFYFGVKGATLDK
-134 SKVPGNVS
+134 NFAYSKGRVS
-142 FDTFKSAVYTSY
+142 VTHSAVFSFYTLVSDTF
-154 SIVSTLK
+154 
-161 SCPEGSN
+161 SCPDGSN
-168 FNTSTEQCQ
+168 FNTSIEQCQ

-184 WYKSQNKCI
+184 WDKSQNKCI
-193 NGCPAGKIYD
+193 TGCPAGKIYD

-210 EIICAAP
+210 EILCAAP
-217 EVLDKLTNTC
+217 EVLDKATNTC
-227 KPCSENTQYDSETKS
+227 KPCGKGEKYDPESKS
-242 CVCKS
+242 CVCQD
-247 GTFNFENRCVSTCA
+247 GFFNYDGRCIETCA
-261 DFEILQQRFN
+261 DFEILQQRFS
-271 CVCSHGEG
+271 CLCSHGDG
-279 DKKIKVTQ
+279 DKKIKVNA

-300 DKNDIIVGT
+300 DKGDTIVGI
-309 NQSPDTV
+309 NQAPDTIV
-316 VSNYSCVAKCTV
+316 ANYACVAKCTV

-333 NKSAAGDAMC
+333 ALGDAGNAMC
-343 SGLNLDDFTQIDLDA
+343 SGLNLDDFTQIDLDT
-358 LDKSMSNP
+358 LDKNSADSN
-366 DSAKTDKEKEE
+366 SAKTDKEKEE

-392 KGDSKGD
+392 KGDD

-460 NNSSSGISNVDL
+460 NNSSSSISNVDL

>member
-1 MLKFK
+1 
-6 AFLLLLLS
+6 
-14 FCFLSADDNPLIPF
+14 
-28 KNAFDY
+28 
-34 FSTAE
+34 
-39 PDIPSTSRFYEPTSD
+39 
-54 KVSPA
+54 
-59 TFSFL
+59 
-64 KSDNGLAYYDVGSGI
+64 
-79 YKLSDPVKKMIYTN
+79 MIYTN

-134 SKVPGNVS
+134 SKIPGNVS

-184 WYKSQNKCI
+184 WDKSQNKCI
-193 NGCPAGKIYD
+193 TGCPAGKIYD

-217 EVLDKLTNTC
+217 EVLDKATNTC
-227 KPCSENTQYDSETKS
+227 KPCGKGEKYDPETKS
-242 CVCKS
+242 CVCQDGFFS
-247 GTFNFENRCVSTCA
+247 YDGRCIETCA
-261 DFEILQQRFN
+261 DFKVLQQRFS
-271 CVCSHGEG
+271 CLCSHGDG
-279 DKKIKVTQ
+279 DKKIKVNA

-309 NQSPDTV
+309 NQSPDIV
-316 VSNYSCVAKCTV
+316 VSNYACVAKCTV

-333 NKSAAGDAMC
+333 ALGDAGNAMC
-343 SGLNLDDFTQIDLDA
+343 SGLNLDDFTQIDLDT
-358 LDKSMSNP
+358 LDKNSADSN
-366 DSAKTDKEKEE
+366 SAKTDKEKEE

-392 KGDSKGD
+392 KGDGKGD

-406 NSKGSSGNITIGDN
+406 NSKGASGNITIGDN

-460 NNSSSGISNVDL
+460 NNDGVGKGDFQA
-472 GIGDSDNTDY
+472 GIGDGDNEDY
-482 FAEFDDIISKGDSIM
+482 FSSLEGEFKAFDGLIGDLKGFKDMLSDGKSIP
-497 NDFKEL
+497 
-503 SNFLSTGNAIAKLNS
+503 KLNS

-531 SGTNIKTINVT
+531 SGTHIEAKDVT
-542 WDLCAIL
+542 WDLCAVL

-557 FMFYLAFFVSFAWC
+557 FIFYLVFLIGFVVS
-571 AYKILLNTFKGV
+571 AYKILLHTFKD

>member
-6 AFLLLLLS
+6 ALLLLSLS
-14 FCFLSADDNPLIPF
+14 FCFLSADDSPLVPF
-28 KNAFDY
+28 KTAFDY
-34 FSTAE
+34 FSAAE
-39 PDIPSTSRFYEPTSD
+39 PDIPSTSRLYEPTSD
-54 KVSPA
+54 QVAPA
-59 TFSFL
+59 TFSFYNP
-64 KSDNGLAYYDVGSGI
+64 DNGFAYYDVGAAI
-79 YKLSDPVKKMIYTN
+79 YKLSNVKKYIIYTN
-93 DDRKDVPRFSFVSGN
+93 DVDKDVPRFSFLNGGF
-108 SFYSYEYALPAVY
+108 FYSYEYSLPVVY
-121 TFKNGVDYYTLDK
+121 TFRNGVDYYTLDK
-134 SKVPGNVS
+134 GKIPGGIY
-142 FDTFKSAVYTSY
+142 FDTFKSAVYNRYEIISN
-154 SIVSTLK
+154 LK

-168 FNTSTEQCQ
+168 FNASTEQCQ
-177 VCFQGEV
+177 VCLNGEI
-184 WYKSQNKCI
+184 WDKLQNKCI
-193 NGCPAGKIYD
+193 TGCPAGKIYD
-203 PDRKTCD
+203 SDRKTCD

-242 CVCKS
+242 CVCKN

-287 SSGKVSG
+287 SSGKISG

-300 DKNDIIVGT
+300 DKGDTIVGI
-309 NQSPDTV
+309 NQAPDTIV
-316 VSNYSCVAKCTV
+316 ANYSCVAKCTV

-343 SGLNLDDFTQIDLDA
+343 SGLNLDDFTSIDLDT
-358 LDKSMSNP
+358 LDKNSADSN
-366 DSAKTDKEKEE
+366 SAKTDKEKEE
-377 DKNKDKDKDKGGGSG
+377 DKNKDKDKGGGSG
-392 KGDSKGD
+392 KGDGKGD

-460 NNSSSGISNVDL
+460 NNDGVGKGDFEA
-472 GIGDSDNTDY
+472 GIGDGDNEDY
-482 FAEFDDIISKGDSIM
+482 FGSLEGEFKAFDGLIGDLKGFKDMLGDGKSIP
-497 NDFKEL
+497 
-503 SNFLSTGNAIAKLNS
+503 KLNS

-531 SGTNIKTINVT
+531 SGTNIEAKDVT
-542 WDLCAIL
+542 WDLCAVL

-557 FMFYLAFFVSFAWC
+557 FMFYLAFLFSFMWS
-571 AYKILLNTFKGV
+571 AYKILLYTFRG